1 MVSCRQVAAE
11 LSNLI
16 SEEID
21 PRLRREIEHHLRHC
35 RRCSVLLDSVR
46 RVLVITADERTFE
59 VPPGFS
65 ERLHRFLDQ
74 ALSSP
79 PGQSEEQR

>member
-1 MVSCRQVAAE
+1 MVTCRQVAAE

-16 SEEID
+16 SEEVD
-21 PRLRREIEHHLRHC
+21 PRLRREIENHLRHC

-46 RVLVITADERTFE
+46 KVLIITGDERTFE
-59 VPPGFS
+59 LPPGFS

-79 PGQSEEQR
+79 PGESEEPR